1 LKRPVGTPPEI
12 ARCETRNGWK
22 DKAMRGIS
30 PFGIWTCAALYAA
43 AGVFGLFLLTS
54 QPNTVPTT
62 DGYGVVR
69 IGSPN
74 AQ

>member
-1 LKRPVGTPPEI
+1 
-12 ARCETRNGWK
+12 
-22 DKAMRGIS
+22 MRGIS

-43 AGVFGLFLLTS
+43 AGVFGLLFLTS
-54 QPNTVPTT
+54 QSNTMPAT

-69 IGSPN
+69 VLPQN